1 MRREKYFGLPLA
13 GELGTGVSGD
23 VRSRDVHELPADMN
37 PDFDHIMIDIADDTV
52 IYASATELIAVIR
65 EQSTWIRWWPD
76 LKLEV
81 YGDRGDKGLRWT
93 VTGALVG
100 SSEIWLESI
109 EPAHAGEVA
118 TIVHYYL
125 RANPTRSGSEMHSR
139 TVTNSAREQ
148 REVYKLRERHVL
160 AWKRT
165 VWSLKDTLENA
176 NA

>member
-1 MRREKYFGLPLA
+1 
-13 GELGTGVSGD
+13 
-23 VRSRDVHELPADMN
+23 MN

-52 IYASATELIAVIR
+52 IYASTAKLNAVIR
-65 EQSTWIRWWPD
+65 ERSTWVRWWPD

-81 YGDRGDKGLRWT
+81 YGDRGNKGLRWT
-93 VTGALVG
+93 VSGALVG

-109 EPAHAGEVA
+109 ESAPAEQVA

-125 RANPTRSGSEMHSR
+125 RANPTQSGSEMQPR

-148 REVYKLRERHVL
+148 REIHKLRERHVL

-165 VWSLKDTLENA
+165 IWALKDSLENS
-176 NA
+176 NVE

>member
-1 MRREKYFGLPLA
+1 
-13 GELGTGVSGD
+13 
-23 VRSRDVHELPADMN
+23 MN
-37 PDFDHIMIDIADDTV
+37 SDFDHIMIDIADDTV
-52 IYASATELIAVIR
+52 IYASTAKLNAVIR
-65 EQSTWIRWWPD
+65 ERSTWVRWWPD

-81 YGDRGDKGLRWT
+81 YGDRGNKGLRWT

-109 EPAHAGEVA
+109 ESAPAERVA

-125 RANPTRSGSEMHSR
+125 RANPTRSGSEMQPR

-148 REVYKLRERHVL
+148 REVHKLRERHVL

-165 VWSLKDTLENA
+165 IWALKDSLENS
-176 NA
+176 NVE

>member
-1 MRREKYFGLPLA
+1 M
-13 GELGTGVSGD
+13 GERKEV
-23 VRSRDVHELPADMN
+23 VN
-37 PDFDHIMIDIADDTV
+37 PDFEYSMIDIADDTV
-52 IYASATELIAVIR
+52 IYASATELIAIIR
-65 EQSTWIRWWPD
+65 DQSTWVRWWPD
-76 LKLEV
+76 LTLQV

-109 EPAHAGEVA
+109 EVESAGEVA

-125 RANPTRSGSEMHSR
+125 RANPTRSGSEIHSR
-139 TVTNSAREQ
+139 TVTNSARER
-148 REVYKLRERHVL
+148 REIHKLRERHVM

-165 VWSLKDTLENA
+165 VWALKDSMENP

>member
-1 MRREKYFGLPLA
+1 
-13 GELGTGVSGD
+13 
-23 VRSRDVHELPADMN
+23 MN

-52 IYASATELIAVIR
+52 IYASTAKLNAVIR
-65 EQSTWIRWWPD
+65 ERSTWVRWWPD

-81 YGDRGDKGLRWT
+81 YGDRGNKGLRWT

-109 EPAHAGEVA
+109 ESAPAEQVA

-125 RANPTRSGSEMHSR
+125 RANPTRSGSEMQPR

-148 REVYKLRERHVL
+148 REVHKLRERHVL

-165 VWSLKDTLENA
+165 IWALKDSLENS
-176 NA
+176 NVE

>member
-1 MRREKYFGLPLA
+1 
-13 GELGTGVSGD
+13 
-23 VRSRDVHELPADMN
+23 MN

-52 IYASATELIAVIR
+52 IYASTAKLNAVIR
-65 EQSTWIRWWPD
+65 ERSTWVRWWPD

-81 YGDRGDKGLRWT
+81 YGDRGNKGLRWT

-109 EPAHAGEVA
+109 ESAPAERVA

-125 RANPTRSGSEMHSR
+125 RANPTRSGSEMQPR

-148 REVYKLRERHVL
+148 REVHKLRERHVL

-165 VWSLKDTLENA
+165 IWALKDSLENS
-176 NA
+176 NVE